1 MKQIVHQRRWI
12 FTLLA
17 FVIVSGACSSKSKL
31 TPGPGD
37 KVYPVAAMK
46 VLREELPDIVEIKG
60 NFIPS
65 DKLDVKAESEGKVLT
80 APVTE
85 GQMVNLGEP
94 LATLNPEQLNLLLE
108 KEKLD
113 LKEQEAKIEAGLS
126 AKAAAT
132 RSPYMGAR
140 GARPSTGSNPNG
152 EPLAPANADQNPN
165 DPDNLDD
172 PSPDQVGDEPPAA
185 AAAAAPT
192 EDPET
197 APGGPD
203 NAEALARANEITLDR
218 IKAEIALTEKKIESA
233 TILAGIAGI
242 VSKKNI
248 AEGGAVTL
256 GEVLFQI
263 VKIDP
268 ILLSIFVDKK
278 AVANIQRGEKIDVKV
293 DEMPDLSFSGEVVYV
308 AAEMDAQNKNYEI
321 RIAVPNTQLKV
332 RAGMPGLA
340 IMPQTGTRKA
350 LLVPEDAILTINGKA
365 YAYVVEGHIAERK
378 EVDLGAKT
386 GGKIEVRSG
395 LKENEMVIVK
405 GQATF
410 KDEEEFVKVE

>member
-1 MKQIVHQRRWI
+1 MTEIVFQRRSI
-12 FTLLA
+12 ITLLLA
-17 FVIVSGACSSKSKL
+17 LLIASGACSSKSKKA
-31 TPGPGD
+31 PGPGD
-37 KVYPVAAMK
+37 KIYPVAAMK
-46 VLREELPDIVEIKG
+46 VMREELPDIVDIKG

-108 KEKLD
+108 KERLD

-132 RSPYMGAR
+132 RTPFMGGR

-152 EPLAPANADQNPN
+152 EPLAPANAEQNPDN
-165 DPDNLDD
+165 PDSPDS
-172 PSPDQVGDEPPAA
+172 PSPDQVGDEPPGPAA
-185 AAAAAPT
+185 AL
-192 EDPET
+192 PET
-197 APGGPD
+197 APAGSE
-203 NAEALARANEITLDR
+203 NADAIARANEITLDR

-233 TILAGIAGI
+233 TILAGIAGM

-268 ILLSIFVDKK
+268 ILLSISVDKK
-278 AVANIQRGEKIDVKV
+278 AVTNIQRGEKIDVKV
-293 DEMPDLSFSGEVVYV
+293 DEMPDLSFGGEVVYV
-308 AAEMDAQNKNYEI
+308 AAEMDAQNKNYEV
-321 RIAVPNTQLKV
+321 RIAVPNTQLKI

-350 LLVPEDAILTINGKA
+350 LLVPEDAILTIDGKA
-365 YAYVVEGHIAERK
+365 YAYVVEGQIAERK
-378 EVDLGAKT
+378 ELDLGAKS
-386 GGKIEVRSG
+386 GGKIEVKSG

-410 KDEEEFVKVE
+410 KDEQEFVKVE